1 MSFGGFGG
9 FGEEESQEVST
20 AIGKTP
26 TVCFIFMQGFSIYRE
41 ALLEGT
47 PQGVTREFEMSQ

>member
-20 AIGKTP
+20 SLGKTP
-26 TVCFIFMQGFSIYRE
+26 TVCNLEFATVFM
-41 ALLEGT
+41 
-47 PQGVTREFEMSQ
+47 M